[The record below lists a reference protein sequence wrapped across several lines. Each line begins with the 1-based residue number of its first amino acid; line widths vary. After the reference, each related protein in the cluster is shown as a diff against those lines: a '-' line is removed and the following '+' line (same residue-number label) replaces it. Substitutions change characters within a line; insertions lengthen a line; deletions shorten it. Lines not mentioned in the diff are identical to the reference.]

1 MAEKDDYQKLS
12 DQLET
17 VLAKLQAPDVR
28 VDEAVKL
35 YEEGLKL
42 ISVLEKHLK
51 QAENK
56 IEKLKI
62 QVKG

>member
-1 MAEKDDYQKLS
+1 MMEKGDYQKLS
-12 DQLET
+12 VQLET

-42 ISVLEKHLK
+42 VATLEKHLK

-56 IEKLKI
+56 IEKLKAQI
-62 QVKG
+62 KG